1 MNDQLFEDKK
11 IQKRRDIFLF
21 TGFLGLVIGIPLFS
35 LQFGDYRLIQLY
47 KKDGQKLEAQVTD
60 LRAEYYRRRTEYEVE
75 LAYSIGSDFLF
86 YDAVTQVLHPNTFNE
101 LSIGDTVEVLI
112 LPQSGEQR
120 EPGEVLL
127 YKSTTMEYWGGYYWR
142 MIIAGLASVYGVLSF
157 IYAFLTRKQAV
168 ERVKRLAQAGK

>member
-1 MNDQLFEDKK
+1 MNDQLLEDKK
-11 IQKRRDIFLF
+11 IQKRRDILLF
-21 TGFLGLVIGIPLFS
+21 TGFLGLVIGIPLFT

-75 LAYSIGSDFLF
+75 VAYSTESDFLF
-86 YDAVTQVLHPNTFNE
+86 YDTITEVLHPNTFKE
-101 LSIGDTVEVLI
+101 LSIGDTVEVLV

-142 MIIAGLASVYGVLSF
+142 MIIASLASVYGVLSF